1 MATKNDGSPLPLE
14 YDGFGRCGIRS
25 LKRNLP
31 HDEDVMRKVKKYEQ
45 KRYSSKFDLNYYQN
59 EVAAKS

>member
-14 YDGFGRCGIRS
+14 YDGFGRCGVRS

-31 HDEDVMRKVKKYEQ
+31 HDEDIMRKVKKYE
-45 KRYSSKFDLNYYQN
+45 
-59 EVAAKS
+59 